1 MVFSKFVGIDFQR
14 FLFQVLGLEINVPC
28 LTFKGI
34 GMNIHQF
41 MIFKIENERIR
52 FPISRVLR
60 DAGPPSWEGAQPP
73 ASGGRIK
80 GSNQHQKLTF

>member
-1 MVFSKFVGIDFQR
+1 MVFSKCLGMDFQR
-14 FLFQVLGLEINVPC
+14 FVFQVLGLEINVPC

-41 MIFKIENERIR
+41 MILKIENERIR

-60 DAGPPSWEGAQPP
+60 DAGPTPWEEAQRP

-80 GSNQHQKLTF
+80 GSD

>member
-1 MVFSKFVGIDFQR
+1 MVFSKSVGIDFQR
-14 FLFQVLGLEINVPC
+14 VLFQVLGHEINDPC

-41 MIFKIENERIR
+41 MILKIENERIR

-60 DAGPPSWEGAQPP
+60 DAGPTPWEVFQPLLQGVE
-73 ASGGRIK
+73 SRCQINTQ
-80 GSNQHQKLTF
+80 S